1 MDSDMHRPDAEGFIP
16 GVFNYCDRRCERCR
30 FVRQCRVGA
39 LDVDDV
45 GEAEDAIADER
56 PEDLKERLRKL
67 MGMPSSAEHEQ
78 DGTDDDDGDDDHD
91 DHDDDDAGDHIDFAP
106 ADLEPTA
113 EERRRDEEIARQIHQ
128 HPLTNMGLT
137 YMDLVDEWLEPRE
150 AALTARGVVLYRQ
163 HELSMALNLRTPE
176 NLLLGAAL
184 DEVLWFKLM
193 VHVKCQRALRGKLED
208 GGRWEDLGLDP
219 LQSDWNGTA
228 KLCKEVVGRSAAAWE
243 TVLDLMPGEADA
255 LVPVQE
261 LLRRLTEAID
271 REFPDSEQ
279 FIRPGFDAPRQSCD
293 T

>member
-1 MDSDMHRPDAEGFIP
+1 MHRPDAEGFIP

-45 GEAEDAIADER
+45 GEAEDAVADER

-67 MGMPSSAEHEQ
+67 MGMPSSTEREQ
-78 DGTDDDDGDDDHD
+78 DGSDDD
-91 DHDDDDAGDHIDFAP
+91 DDDDAGDHIDFDP
-106 ADLEPTA
+106 ADLEPT
-113 EERRRDEEIARQIHQ
+113 EEDRRREEEIHRQVNE

-150 AALTARGVVLYRQ
+150 AALTARGVMLYRQ

-176 NLLLGAAL
+176 NQLLGAAL

-208 GGRWEDLGLDP
+208 DGRWKDLGLDP

-228 KLCKEVVGRSAAAWE
+228 KLCKEIVGRSASAWE
-243 TVLDLMPGEADA
+243 SVLELMPGEADA

-261 LLRRLTEAID
+261 LLRRLTMELD
-271 REFPDSEQ
+271 REFSDSEQ
-279 FIRPGFDAPRQSCD
+279 FIRPGFDAPRQSWD